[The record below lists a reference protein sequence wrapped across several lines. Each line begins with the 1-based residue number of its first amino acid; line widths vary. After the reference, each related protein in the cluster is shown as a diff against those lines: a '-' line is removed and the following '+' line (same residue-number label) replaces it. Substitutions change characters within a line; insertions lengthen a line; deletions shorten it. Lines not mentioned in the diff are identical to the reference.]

1 MIKVICVKRILY
13 TEWNFYNQKGSSKNS
28 NLMKNKKYEKNLLD
42 DDKIEI
48 DFFSDTQKNIE
59 RINQNY
65 FRVEINASKSK
76 GC

>member
-1 MIKVICVKRILY
+1 
-13 TEWNFYNQKGSSKNS
+13 
-28 NLMKNKKYEKNLLD
+28 MKNKKYEKNLLD

-48 DFFSDTQKNIE
+48 NFFSDIQKNIE

>member
-1 MIKVICVKRILY
+1 MMI
-13 TEWNFYNQKGSSKNS
+13 N
-28 NLMKNKKYEKNLLD
+28 
-42 DDKIEI
+42 IEI
-48 DFFSDTQKNIE
+48 DFFSDIQKNIE